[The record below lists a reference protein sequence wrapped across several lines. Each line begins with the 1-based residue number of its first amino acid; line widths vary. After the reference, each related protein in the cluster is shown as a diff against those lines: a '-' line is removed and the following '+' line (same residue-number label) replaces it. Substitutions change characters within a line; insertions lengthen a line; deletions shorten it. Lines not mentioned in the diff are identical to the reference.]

1 MAFVTLFFRNLQ
13 QKIRIKLA
21 PKRKVVSCCQIVPN
35 KKHLMFTLT
44 ITSIDLKRHSQ
55 VCATVLFFNFFCYS
69 DGLSL
74 NLREILWVDSG
85 KLFYKKK
92 QKKKNYCWKIRSEIV
107 NSKFLQEVVHLTK
120 SIISSFSLE
129 ILIPQ
134 ILLKLHPKT
143 RDPEDLLQHQIT
155 NLLINITH
163 ENALDQEVS
172 HSKTRLSIGKSKS

>member
-1 MAFVTLFFRNLQ
+1 MLPDSAQQETFNVYVNDNIDRLEETLSGLCNCFVFQFFLLQWWTFSKFKRNSMSWFWKTILQ
-13 QKIRIKLA
+13 
-21 PKRKVVSCCQIVPN
+21 
-35 KKHLMFTLT
+35 KKT
-44 ITSIDLKRHSQ
+44 
-55 VCATVLFFNFFCYS
+55 
-69 DGLSL
+69 
-74 NLREILWVDSG
+74 
-85 KLFYKKK
+85 
-92 QKKKNYCWKIRSEIV
+92 KKKNYCWKIRSEIV

-163 ENALDQEVS
+163 ENAMDQEVS